1 VRELKSEIH
10 RIVSRADAGTRI
22 TAGMLSPWIAPRAT
36 NGATADD
43 RPLKEI
49 LREVEVAVIHAR
61 LREHGYHRSA
71 TARSLGLTRESL
83 WAKIRQLG
91 LNLPARGV
99 GEE

>member
-1 VRELKSEIH
+1 VKSEP
-10 RIVSRADAGTRI
+10 T
-22 TAGMLSPWIAPRAT
+22 SPFHKRPV
-36 NGATADD
+36 NGAHADD
-43 RPLKEI
+43 RPLKQI

-91 LNLPARGV
+91 LNLPARGA
-99 GEE
+99 ERE